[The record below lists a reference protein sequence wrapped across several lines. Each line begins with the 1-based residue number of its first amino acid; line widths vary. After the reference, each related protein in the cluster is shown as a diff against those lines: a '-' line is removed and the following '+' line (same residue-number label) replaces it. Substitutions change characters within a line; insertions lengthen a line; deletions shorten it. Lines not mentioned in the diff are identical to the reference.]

1 MTMIVLAG
9 TIGAGKSS
17 LTERLADHLGT
28 KAFYEPVDDNPV
40 LPLFY
45 QDKAKYGFLLQIY
58 FLNKRFEMIK
68 QAQIEDNNV
77 LDRSIYED
85 TIFTD
90 LNYQLGNINQ
100 TEMEIYHDLLDNM
113 MQELPLVAEKKQ
125 PDLLVYIDVNLE
137 TQLKRIQMRGRSFE
151 QSDEL
156 LDYYRHLRAAYQKWF
171 ADYTISS
178 KLKIDGDKYDFVN
191 NADDLKT
198 VLNMID
204 NQINA

>member
-171 ADYTISS
+171 ADYTISP